1 MSTTR
6 QHLSSAVVDKNPY
19 TLSEAE
25 EEEEDKEENH
35 LM

>member
-25 EEEEDKEENH
+25 EEEDKEENH

>member
-19 TLSEAE
+19 TLSEE
-25 EEEEDKEENH
+25 EGKEENH